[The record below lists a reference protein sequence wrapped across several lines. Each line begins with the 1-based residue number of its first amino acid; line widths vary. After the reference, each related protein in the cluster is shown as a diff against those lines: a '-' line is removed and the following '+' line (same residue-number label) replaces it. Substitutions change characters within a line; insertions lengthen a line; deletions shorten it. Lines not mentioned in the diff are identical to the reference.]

1 MSNGSNSAAKAAQA
15 DRRIAPREKL
25 EPIQVRGLTSLDHK
39 TQVSRNAHIVDAS
52 TTGFLMHVARKDL
65 VPKEFREAL
74 ALTEL
79 EGDRVILTIDPLN
92 LEIAGKIART
102 RRLNKDMYEIC
113 VDFSADAPEYWRAAL
128 VDMLPRRHD
137 YED

>member
-1 MSNGSNSAAKAAQA
+1 MSNAKAVKVE
-15 DRRIAPREKL
+15 RRVAPREKL
-25 EPIQVRGLTSLDHK
+25 QPIQVRGLTSLDHK
-39 TQVSRNAHIVDAS
+39 TQVSRVAHIVDAS
-52 TTGFLMHVARKDL
+52 TTGFLLHVMRKDI

-79 EGDRVILTIDPLN
+79 EGDRVILTIDLLN

-128 VDMLPRRHD
+128 IDMLPRSHD
-137 YED
+137 FTD